1 MWLFIVSLAMVFAT
15 VAIAYVVVRLQLG
28 SEGDWRPPDS
38 PGVPRILVL
47 STALL
52 VVASGTLWGATRS
65 AVASRAPR
73 VTGGWMLL
81 TMLLVGGFL
90 ASQII
95 AWDQLVE
102 ANLSF
107 NSSLYAWLF
116 YILTGIHAL
125 HVLGGLGPLVLTTRN
140 AFKGRYLGSAY
151 DRRGLIYC
159 SMYWHF
165 LDVAW
170 VLLYCLLL
178 WGMGS

>member
-1 MWLFIVSLAMVFAT
+1 MECFFIICST
-15 VAIAYVVVRLQLG
+15 EQEPWWQWPQLSSRNVP
-28 SEGDWRPPDS
+28 SEIKAF
-38 PGVPRILVL
+38 PRM
-47 STALL
+47 
-52 VVASGTLWGATRS
+52 
-65 AVASRAPR
+65 P
-73 VTGGWMLL
+73 
-81 TMLLVGGFL
+81 
-90 ASQII
+90 
-95 AWDQLVE
+95 
-102 ANLSF
+102 
-107 NSSLYAWLF
+107 
-116 YILTGIHAL
+116 HAL